1 MEAASGTDA
10 RRGAVERSSRRP
22 PPLASRVAVERPG
35 MSPADCVTVTFGCL
49 DPPRPVADSVGDVA
63 AHGGSANS
71 HHGRPRSAVD
81 GHVCRT
87 RRESPKPFIART
99 GSRPVRSS
107 GCRVAVSAAA
117 VTPGQFR
124 VLAARTAAV
133 TLRRVGIPAPRVAT
147 GQRHRSLL
155 GSGCKPVE
163 LSRDASFR
171 DRSVNRNGRHQTL
184 RGSLRS
190 HLRELGGAG
199 LARHYLQPGDC
210 CGPWKNTREH
220 RSPCSPG
227 PNERPAP

>member
-1 MEAASGTDA
+1 
-10 RRGAVERSSRRP
+10 
-22 PPLASRVAVERPG
+22 
-35 MSPADCVTVTFGCL
+35 MSPAEYVTVTFGCL

-71 HHGRPRSAVD
+71 HHERPRSAVD

-87 RRESPKPFIART
+87 RRESTKPFIART

-117 VTPGQFR
+117 VTLGQFR

-147 GQRHRSLL
+147 GRRHRLLL
-155 GSGCKPVE
+155 GSGREPVE
-163 LSRDASFR
+163 LSRDASVGHQ
-171 DRSVNRNGRHQTL
+171 SVNRNGRHQTL

-199 LARHYLQPGDC
+199 LARQYLQPGDC
-210 CGPWKNTREH
+210 CGSWKNTREYP
-220 RSPCSPG
+220 SPCSPD
-227 PNERPAP
+227 PTDRPAPAPRGVPGACGGRV